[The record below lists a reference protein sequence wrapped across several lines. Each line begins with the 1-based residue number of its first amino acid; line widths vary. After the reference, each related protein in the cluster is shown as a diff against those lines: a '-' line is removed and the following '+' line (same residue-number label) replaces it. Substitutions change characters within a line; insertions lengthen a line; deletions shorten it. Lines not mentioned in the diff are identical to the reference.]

1 MPDTGGHAALVRLIG
16 INSLTRDPSGPL
28 RRSARRHR
36 LTAVTVGA
44 AVVLALS
51 GCASSGS
58 EVSVDASR
66 PTSVRPA
73 APGSDTQTVRYRGL
87 EFEVPADW
95 PVYDLE
101 ADPTR
106 CVRFDV
112 HAVYLGH
119 PGADQRCP
127 AHLIGRTETVLVE
140 PGAAPPGAAA
150 PREING
156 LSVNVDPAA
165 DVTHDLVAAVPG
177 AGVIATITFPESDA
191 RAQEIL
197 RSFAAPNK

>member
-1 MPDTGGHAALVRLIG
+1 
-16 INSLTRDPSGPL
+16 
-28 RRSARRHR
+28 
-36 LTAVTVGA
+36 VGA

-87 EFEVPADW
+87 EFEVPAGW

-101 ADPTR
+101 ADPTQ

-119 PGADQRCP
+119 PGPDQRCP

-140 PGAAPPGAAA
+140 PGAAPLDATAA
-150 PREING
+150 REING
-156 LSVNVDPAA
+156 LSVKVDPTA
-165 DVTHDLVAAVPG
+165 DVTHDLVAAVPS
-177 AGVIATITFPESDA
+177 AGVIATITFPETNA

-197 RSFAAPNK
+197 RSFAAPSK